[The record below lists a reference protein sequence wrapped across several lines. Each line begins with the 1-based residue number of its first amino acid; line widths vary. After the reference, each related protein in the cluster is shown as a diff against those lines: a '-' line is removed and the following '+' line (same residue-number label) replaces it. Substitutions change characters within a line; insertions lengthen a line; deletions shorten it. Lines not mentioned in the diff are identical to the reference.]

1 MLSVAPAGCQM
12 LLLLWSISCS
22 NRTCGFFF
30 FHVHLLLKETESR
43 PPSSVEFISYPI
55 AIAKAMVCV
64 VFVLF
69 VFVDPQ
75 MKTYRTTTTLPLRY
89 RYPHPTLLTSLL
101 LAVMNRKMIF
111 TSSCASSCLQS
122 RFATPLLNFKRS
134 RPRSKMQRLDHVY
147 ATAVPRQIIR
157 SLTHL
162 RVRD

>member
-22 NRTCGFFF
+22 NRTCGKFF

-55 AIAKAMVCV
+55 AIAKAMVCECV

-89 RYPHPTLLTSLL
+89 RYPHPTPTLLTSLL
-101 LAVMNRKMIF
+101 LAVMNRKMLF
-111 TSSCASSCLQS
+111 TSCSSSCLQS
-122 RFATPLLNFKRS
+122 RFCDSALEF
-134 RPRSKMQRLDHVY
+134 
-147 ATAVPRQIIR
+147 
-157 SLTHL
+157 
-162 RVRD
+162 